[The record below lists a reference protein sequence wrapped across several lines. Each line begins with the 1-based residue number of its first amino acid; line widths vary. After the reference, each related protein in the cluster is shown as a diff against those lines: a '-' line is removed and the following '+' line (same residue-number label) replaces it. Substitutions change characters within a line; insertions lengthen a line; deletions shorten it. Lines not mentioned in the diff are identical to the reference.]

1 MDDSAKNK
9 QKSLGQG
16 AVAAAME
23 PDGRHTLALRVI
35 KALED
40 AGFEARLAGGC
51 VRDRLLGIHPKDY
64 DVATTALPDEICTVF
79 KQKNIKVVPTGIDH
93 GTLTVV
99 IAGQGME
106 VTSLRRDVST
116 DGRRATVAFGSSFEE
131 DAERR
136 DFTFN
141 AMFEDA
147 QARIYDYFGGQEDLK
162 LGRLRFVGVAQER
175 IREDY
180 LRILRMF
187 RFWSRFGF
195 KPEESTLDACRLEGQ
210 GLRIV
215 SQERISH
222 ELMETLQGE
231 FVAEPLEAMAR
242 TGILDIVL
250 GIKVIPPELLGTLDA
265 LKISK
270 KEERGPARLGLLLR
284 LRLGLDVKSF
294 EDIMQTLR
302 LSRSVQQKVMLSI
315 FVPLDELG
323 HDPGLIMDHIDAWEA
338 HGASFLETLL
348 PLWRVMY
355 PEKKAIL
362 DEVEGIEARHGLRRR
377 SKLPLDGQALI
388 AHCGAKPG
396 PDLGLLLL
404 ELKRRWRVGEW
415 QSREEGLELARKLL
429 ATAQS

>member
-1 MDDSAKNK
+1 
-9 QKSLGQG
+9 
-16 AVAAAME
+16 
-23 PDGRHTLALRVI
+23 
-35 KALED
+35 
-40 AGFEARLAGGC
+40 
-51 VRDRLLGIHPKDY
+51 
-64 DVATTALPDEICTVF
+64 
-79 KQKNIKVVPTGIDH
+79 
-93 GTLTVV
+93 
-99 IAGQGME
+99 
-106 VTSLRRDVST
+106 
-116 DGRRATVAFGSSFEE
+116 
-131 DAERR
+131 
-136 DFTFN
+136 
-141 AMFEDA
+141 
-147 QARIYDYFGGQEDLK
+147 
-162 LGRLRFVGVAQER
+162 
-175 IREDY
+175 
-180 LRILRMF
+180 
-187 RFWSRFGF
+187 
-195 KPEESTLDACRLEGQ
+195 
-210 GLRIV
+210 
-215 SQERISH
+215 
-222 ELMETLQGE
+222 
-231 FVAEPLEAMAR
+231 
-242 TGILDIVL
+242 
-250 GIKVIPPELLGTLDA
+250 
-265 LKISK
+265 
-270 KEERGPARLGLLLR
+270 
-284 LRLGLDVKSF
+284 LGLDVQSF